1 MQEILSSA
9 MQATISKIKEVEL
22 QQENA
27 KLSWEEAAKAD
38 EKLIE
43 MVEGLDNVIKTA
55 KETNDEVY
63 FQTSELFFLSF
74 PASWFVNTL
83 LDILLFIFVLVIYRG
98 PIDTENTYF

>member
-74 PASWFVNTL
+74 PAS
-83 LDILLFIFVLVIYRG
+83 
-98 PIDTENTYF
+98 

>member
-27 KLSWEEAAKAD
+27 KLSREEAAKAD
-38 EKLIE
+38 EKLNE
-43 MVEGLDNVIKTA
+43 MVEGLDNVIKIA

-63 FQTSELFFLSF
+63 FQTLELFSC
-74 PASWFVNTL
+74 L
-83 LDILLFIFVLVIYRG
+83 LLTHDL
-98 PIDTENTYF
+98 